1 MFRTARTTLGLLIM
15 TGGLL
20 AATVSAQ
27 TPTSPTAAQSAA
39 PAAPASSGFTAEV
52 LKELADLEKKTVA
65 LAEAIPQ
72 EKYSW
77 RPGAG
82 VRSIGEV
89 YGHITAGNYTITRNL
104 GVKAPAGLDLR
115 NIEKVTDKAQ
125 IVAALKQSFA
135 DVRAGINA
143 LPAGDLDRTV
153 KLFGSDSSVRNVLFI
168 LSVHISEH
176 LGQSIAY
183 ARSAGVVP
191 PWTAARQAQASPK
204 PAEPAKK

>member
-1 MFRTARTTLGLLIM
+1 MFRNARLILGLLITLGM
-15 TGGLL
+15 LVG
-20 AATVSAQ
+20 VSANAQ
-27 TPTSPTAAQSAA
+27 TPAAA
-39 PAAPASSGFTAEV
+39 PAASATGFTAEF
-52 LKELADLEKKTVA
+52 LKELDDLEKKTVS

-72 EKYSW
+72 EKYGW
-77 RPGAG
+77 RPGEG

-89 YGHITAGNYTITRNL
+89 YGHVTAANYAFTRNL
-104 GVKAPAGLDLR
+104 GVKVPAGLDLR
-115 NIEKVTDKAQ
+115 NIEKVTDKAK
-125 IVAALKQSFA
+125 IVAALKQSFV

-153 KLFGSDSSVRNVLFI
+153 KLFGNDSSVRNVLFVI
-168 LSVHISEH
+168 ATHTSEH

-191 PWTAARQAQASPK
+191 PWTAERAAQAPAK

>member
-1 MFRTARTTLGLLIM
+1 MFRIARLTLGMLL
-15 TGGLL
+15 TAGLL
-20 AATVSAQ
+20 LSASAQ
-27 TPTSPTAAQSAA
+27 TA
-39 PAAPASSGFTAEV
+39 PAAPASGGFVAEF
-52 LKELADLEKKTVA
+52 LKQLDDLEKKTVS

-77 RPGAG
+77 RPGEG
-82 VRSIGEV
+82 VRSVGEV
-89 YGHITAGNYTITRNL
+89 YAHTTVGNYGFTRNL
-104 GVKAPAGLDLR
+104 GVKAPAGMDLR
-115 NIEKVTDKAQ
+115 NHEKVTDKAK

-135 DVRAGINA
+135 DVRASVNA
-143 LPAGDLDRTV
+143 LPAGDMDKVV
-153 KLFGSDSSVRNVLFI
+153 KLFGSDTTVRGVLFQ

-191 PWTAARQAQASPK
+191 PWTAERQAQATPK